1 MGAAL
6 LYTKNTFKTP
16 LNGIE
21 NPVLDKE
28 GKKIYFPN
36 KKKRKKKI
44 LCELGSSMAE
54 INNQIYLQDKT
65 EINTDLM
72 ESQIRLFANRKFY
85 LAILLK
91 QIYQI
96 KCFIFNDFHPLYYH
110 VLPWGIYGLKYTK
123 SFCKIDRKKV
133 RRISFES

>member
-36 KKKRKKKI
+36 QKKEEK
-44 LCELGSSMAE
+44 EDSMW
-54 INNQIYLQDKT
+54 
-65 EINTDLM
+65 
-72 ESQIRLFANRKFY
+72 
-85 LAILLK
+85 
-91 QIYQI
+91 
-96 KCFIFNDFHPLYYH
+96 
-110 VLPWGIYGLKYTK
+110 VGLKYG
-123 SFCKIDRKKV
+123 RN
-133 RRISFES
+133 